1 MNELATEIITCDV
14 AVSGAGPAGAMAALT
29 AIKLGLEVFV
39 WDKAIFPR
47 DKICGD
53 ALSGKVVEVLKKYDP
68 SLLEELRMSHIQVGS
83 WGLGFYSPDG
93 NCLKVPFRLNYNT
106 ADEPPGFLAT
116 RMDFDNLLANR
127 LRKIAG
133 SCFVENVESVGVE
146 QEKEYIQIRLSNGN
160 LVKAKTL
167 IVADGAHSTLAKSL
181 GGMKMEP
188 AYHSAGLRV
197 YYEGVLDTDPEHYIE
212 LHFLKDTLPGYFWIF
227 PLPNGIC
234 NVGLGIRS
242 DVVSKKKINLK
253 KSLNDI
259 IENHPV
265 FKERFKAA
273 KAISPV
279 QGFGLPLG
287 SIKRPI
293 SGNRFLLTGDA
304 ASLIDPFTG
313 EGIGNAMI
321 SGWLAAKHLAE
332 AKKSNQFDGSFHKA
346 YDAAVYQKLGSELRL
361 SYNLQR
367 MLDYPFLFN
376 MVVRKANN
384 NKMLRETISCM
395 FEDIDVR
402 KRLRNPMFYFNLLF
416 S

>member
-1 MNELATEIITCDV
+1 MSELATEIITCDV

-29 AIKLGLEVFV
+29 AIQLGLEVFV

-53 ALSGKVVEVLKKYDP
+53 AISGKVVEVLKKYDP
-68 SLLEELRMSHIQVGS
+68 SLIDELRMSPIQVVS
-83 WGLGFYSPDG
+83 WGVDIYSPDG
-93 NCLKVPFRLNYNT
+93 NRLKVPFRLNYNT
-106 ADEPPGFLAT
+106 SDEAPGFLVT
-116 RMDFDNLLANR
+116 RLDFDNFLATK
-127 LRKIAG
+127 LRQTA
-133 SCFVENVESVGVE
+133 SSRFVENIEAKEVE
-146 QEKEYIQIRLSNGN
+146 QEKEYIQIRLSNGKI
-160 LVKAKTL
+160 VRAKTL
-167 IVADGAHSTLAKSL
+167 VIADGAHSTLAKSL
-181 GGMKMEP
+181 GGMKMDP

-197 YYEGVLDTDPEHYIE
+197 YYEGVLDTDPDHFIE
-212 LHFLKDTLPGYFWIF
+212 LHFLKDALPGYFWIF

-242 DVVSKKKINLK
+242 DVVGRKKMNLK

-265 FKERFKAA
+265 FKERFKSA

-332 AKKSNQFDGSFHKA
+332 AKKANQFDASFHKG
-346 YDAAVYQKLGSELRL
+346 YDAAVYQRLGSELRL

-376 MVVRKANN
+376 MLVRKANK

-395 FEDIDVR
+395 FEDIDIR
-402 KRLRNPMFYFNLLF
+402 KRLKNPMFYLNLLF
-416 S
+416 N